1 LPTGTDYFQS
11 DYAIITSYDNSTG
24 DIVLDR
30 ALSYN
35 HFGAPKSTGS
45 KYNGV
50 DIRGEVVL
58 LSRNVRI
65 VGNVTDYP
73 FGCQVITTDF
83 IEADGVFRNG
93 NTLIDS
99 VEIYNCS

>member
-1 LPTGTDYFQS
+1 M
-11 DYAIITSYDNSTG
+11 SYDSSTG

-30 ALSYN
+30 ALSYD
-35 HFGAPKSTGS
+35 HYGASKSTAS

-58 LSRNVRI
+58 LTRNVRI
-65 VGNVTDYP
+65 VGDVVKYA

-83 IEADGVFRNG
+83 IEEDGVFRNG
-93 NTLIDS
+93 NTLIDNT
-99 VEIYNCS
+99 EIFNCSQYSTF